1 MKHIMVTGSN
11 GMIGSQVVKKLLENG
26 YMVTGISAES
36 TSKVE
41 HKNYSYIS
49 MDLTNYKEL
58 QDVFQNN
65 KFTHVIHLAAIAHS
79 IRGIKISWSRYYRIN
94 TLMSKQIFELATEHS
109 IPIFFSSTVDV
120 YGIQEDVID
129 EQTVPNP
136 IGFYGK
142 SKVLAEKAL
151 MEIAKQPY
159 LIARFAPVYT
169 EANKKDIYRRYYI
182 KYPKL
187 AYLMNKG
194 MDYEFLSSDLA
205 ISVITQWVDC
215 YESMHGILNVVDKS
229 SHNTKKLLEKDMS
242 NGNKPVVLKIPKSLY
257 KLMILTVNMLFYK
270 LPFYKFSAYK
280 IFIPMRFDNGK
291 LLKFLK

>member
-1 MKHIMVTGSN
+1 
-11 GMIGSQVVKKLLENG
+11 
-26 YMVTGISAES
+26 
-36 TSKVE
+36 
-41 HKNYSYIS
+41 

-94 TLMSKQIFELATEHS
+94 TLMSKQIFELATEYS

-151 MEIAKQPY
+151 VEIAKQPY

-205 ISVITQWVDC
+205 ISLIAHWVDN
-215 YESMHGILNVVDKS
+215 YESIHGILNVVDKS

>member
-1 MKHIMVTGSN
+1 
-11 GMIGSQVVKKLLENG
+11 
-26 YMVTGISAES
+26 
-36 TSKVE
+36 
-41 HKNYSYIS
+41 
-49 MDLTNYKEL
+49 
-58 QDVFQNN
+58 
-65 KFTHVIHLAAIAHS
+65 
-79 IRGIKISWSRYYRIN
+79 RYYRIN

-129 EQTVPNP
+129 EKTVPNP

-151 MEIAKQPY
+151 MEISKQPY

-169 EANKKDIYRRYYI
+169 ESNKKDIYRRYYI

-205 ISVITQWVDC
+205 IYLIAHWVDN
-215 YESMHGILNVVDKS
+215 YDSMHGILNVVDKE
-229 SHNTKKLLEKDMS
+229 SHNTKEMLEKDIS
-242 NGNKPVVLKIPKSLY
+242 NGIKPAVVKIPKSLY
-257 KLMILTVNMLFYK
+257 KLMIVAVNVLFYK
-270 LPFYKFSAYK
+270 LAFYKFSAYK
-280 IFIPMRFDNGK
+280 ILKPMRFYKEK
-291 LLKFLK
+291 LRKSFTL